1 MKKWLLVLVAAC
13 ITFAL
18 SACGSGN
25 SGSEGGKNKLIMGTS
40 ADYKPFEY
48 KDGDQI
54 TGFDVDLAKALGKKT
69 GYDVEVQDMD
79 FNSLITAL
87 KSKQVDMILSGMTPT
102 PERKKQVDFSDI
114 YYTANNMIVTKK
126 GSGIKS
132 LNDLKGK
139 TVGVQLGSIQEEK
152 GKKLASKY
160 GFQLEDRNRISD
172 LTEEIKSGRFDAAII
187 EDIVAQGYFSSNQD
201 LQGFASA
208 DAKSDESGSAIA
220 FRKDSDLTAKF
231 NKALKEMEKN
241 GEIEKLKKKWF
252 TNEK

>member
-1 MKKWLLVLVAAC
+1 MKKWLLVLIAAC

-25 SGSEGGKNKLIMGTS
+25 SDSGDGKKKLIMGTS

-48 KDGDQI
+48 KDGDKI
-54 TGFDVDLAKALGKKT
+54 VGFDVDLAKALGKKT

-126 GSGIKS
+126 GSSIKS
-132 LNDLKGK
+132 LKDLKGK

-152 GKKLASKY
+152 GKQLSSKY

-187 EDIVAQGYFSSNQD
+187 EDIVAQGYFSSNND
-201 LQGFASA
+201 LQGFASE

-220 FRKDSDLTAKF
+220 FRKDSDVTAKF

-241 GEIEKLKKKWF
+241 GDIEKLKKKWF
-252 TNEK
+252 SNEK

>member
-1 MKKWLLVLVAAC
+1 MKKWLLVLAAAC

-114 YYTANNMIVTKK
+114 YYTANN
-126 GSGIKS
+126 
-132 LNDLKGK
+132 
-139 TVGVQLGSIQEEK
+139 
-152 GKKLASKY
+152 
-160 GFQLEDRNRISD
+160 
-172 LTEEIKSGRFDAAII
+172 
-187 EDIVAQGYFSSNQD
+187 
-201 LQGFASA
+201 
-208 DAKSDESGSAIA
+208 
-220 FRKDSDLTAKF
+220 
-231 NKALKEMEKN
+231 
-241 GEIEKLKKKWF
+241 
-252 TNEK
+252 

>member
-1 MKKWLLVLVAAC
+1 
-13 ITFAL
+13 
-18 SACGSGN
+18 
-25 SGSEGGKNKLIMGTS
+25 
-40 ADYKPFEY
+40 
-48 KDGDQI
+48 
-54 TGFDVDLAKALGKKT
+54 
-69 GYDVEVQDMD
+69 MD

-126 GSGIKS
+126 GSSIKS

-187 EDIVAQGYFSSNQD
+187 EDIVAQGYFSSNND

-208 DAKSDESGSAIA
+208 DAKSDESAPRLRSAKTVI
-220 FRKDSDLTAKF
+220 
-231 NKALKEMEKN
+231 
-241 GEIEKLKKKWF
+241 
-252 TNEK
+252 